1 MKKIEYVDIKATEQV
16 LEVAKPELEK
26 QEDASLPSFTKE
38 LPLSKKKKEGSETTT
53 IDYQWGITTEDNIKI
68 KSIEFRKEEQLSDIY
83 RLNIKDG
90 TDTAVL
96 RHKGAIYL
104 IRKTSVDIAKALLS
118 VYKRISGLVENVV
131 GYFQTLFGH
140 VYTISKIEKGTWT
153 FDHGVIDHE
162 VGIRLITPDTLTDKQ
177 KARLSDII
185 IQKISS
191 LHAKNLVLGSFSLKN
206 LLLTNKD
213 SHFTDLRNLR
223 VSKKPSFIIEEFK
236 AAIRYLLSMGIMGH
250 DGVYPAVASYC
261 VANENACREWHKE
274 RLGDQAVSNDTYD
287 IANAIESEIYN

>member
-1 MKKIEYVDIKATEQV
+1 MKKIEYVDIKPVEQV
-16 LEVAKPELEK
+16 PDKPELEK
-26 QEDASLPSFTKE
+26 QEDASLPGFTKE
-38 LPLSKKKKEGSETTT
+38 LPISKKRKDNSETTT

-68 KSIEFRKEEQLSDIY
+68 KSMEFRKEEEHLGDVY
-83 RLNIKDG
+83 RLSIKDG

-96 RHKGAIYL
+96 RHKGTIYL
-104 IRKTSVDIAKALLS
+104 IRKTAVDIAKALLS

-153 FDHGVIDHE
+153 FDHNTIDHE
-162 VGIRLITPDTLTDKQ
+162 VGIRLITSDALTDKQ

-185 IQKISS
+185 VQKISS

-236 AAIRYLLSMGIMGH
+236 AAIRYLVSMGIMNH
-250 DGVYPAVASYC
+250 DSVYPAVASYC
-261 VANENACREWHKE
+261 VANEQACREWHKE

-287 IANAIESEIYN
+287 IATAIESEIYN